1 MILSRGSRSQI
12 HVCQIWRVFC
22 QTAENLF
29 ETDWF
34 PESISDFLQ
43 VIEITS
49 QIRKTDSK
57 FSQQEEMAWLDSS
70 FQKQVQAADE
80 GEEIL
85 WTVIMCISF
94 DAHSACLVG
103 HSKAQI

>member
-1 MILSRGSRSQI
+1 MSAKFG
-12 HVCQIWRVFC
+12 VFFAKRLKMYSK
-22 QTAENLF
+22 QTGF
-29 ETDWF
+29 RTVF
-34 PESISDFLQ
+34 SDFLQ

-57 FSQQEEMAWLDSS
+57 FSQQKEMTWLDSS
-70 FQKQVQAADE
+70 FQKKVQAADE

-85 WTVIMCISF
+85 WKVIMCISF

-103 HSKAQI
+103 HSKVQI